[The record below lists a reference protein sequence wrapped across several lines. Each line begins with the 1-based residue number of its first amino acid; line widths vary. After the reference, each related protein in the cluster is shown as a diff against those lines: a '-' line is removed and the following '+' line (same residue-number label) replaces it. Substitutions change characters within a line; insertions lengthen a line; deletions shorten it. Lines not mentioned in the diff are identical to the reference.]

1 MRLTGFLRRARHR
14 ATLLTRPLSI
24 GVRAMVEDD
33 EGGLLLVRHTYVA
46 GWHFPGGGVDPH
58 ETVVQAAIREV
69 REETGIAVEG
79 APELVGLFLNRNFS
93 TRDHVALYRCRR
105 WRVEQEFTANWEI
118 AEARFFPRDALPAD
132 LSAGTRR
139 RIAEVDHGAPAS
151 PEW

>member
-14 ATLLTRPLSI
+14 ATLLARPLSI
-24 GVRAMVEDD
+24 GVRAMVEDGD
-33 EGGLLLVRHTYVA
+33 GGLLLVRHTYVE

-58 ETVVQAAIREV
+58 ETVAQAAIREV

-79 APELVGLFLNRNFS
+79 MPELVGIYLNRNFS
-93 TRDHVALYRCRR
+93 TRDHVALYRCLD
-105 WRVEQEFTANWEI
+105 WRVAEEFKAGWEI
-118 AEARFFPRDALPAD
+118 AEARFFPRSDLPGD

-139 RIAEVDHGAPAS
+139 RIAEIEAGAPPA